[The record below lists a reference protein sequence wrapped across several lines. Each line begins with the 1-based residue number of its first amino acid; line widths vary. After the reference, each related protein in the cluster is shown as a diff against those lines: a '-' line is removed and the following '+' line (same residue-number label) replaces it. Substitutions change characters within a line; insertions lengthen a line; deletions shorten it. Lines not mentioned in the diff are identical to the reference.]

1 VLFQIFTENYFPST
15 TKILRQKYKRLKMTL
30 IKIIILSTFILI
42 TLNCSSNSVQ
52 TGLDNINSYQKLFKN
67 KRVGII
73 SNRTSY
79 NGKDK
84 YIVDILIKM
93 DNVSV
98 TALFGPEHGIF
109 GNEEAGKK
117 IDSREDSLNQI
128 PVYSLYGDNLKPTEK
143 MLRNVDILVFDIQ
156 DIGARFYT
164 YISTM
169 ALAMEAAAEQGKTF
183 VVLDRPNPINGVSVE
198 GNILEPN
205 FATFVGLYPIPARHG
220 ITAGELALMINEQGW
235 LQNGVKAELKVI
247 KLTGWKRNQ
256 WYDETNLTFRKPSPN
271 IPNLKTAAVYPG
283 LCLIEGINVSEGRGT
298 TAPFMQFGAP
308 WIDREQLT
316 QELNELNLPGVQ
328 FIPHSFT
335 PRSIAGMSVQPKF
348 EGRICSGAAVNVID
362 RNIYQPYWTGV
373 QIVNTIYKLYSDS
386 LKWNVYHFDRLCGT
400 SVVRQAIISQASL
413 EELKANGQPGLKEF
427 LKIRKKY
434 LLYD

>member
-1 VLFQIFTENYFPST
+1 
-15 TKILRQKYKRLKMTL
+15 MTL

-42 TLNCSSNSVQ
+42 TFNCSSNSVQ

-73 SNRTSY
+73 SNHTSY

-84 YIVDILIKM
+84 YIVDILINM

-98 TALFGPEHGIF
+98 TALFGPEHGIL

-117 IDSREDSLNQI
+117 IDSQKDSLNQI
-128 PVYSLYGDNLKPTEK
+128 PVYSLYGDNLKPSEK

-198 GNILEPN
+198 GNILEPD
-205 FATFVGLYPIPARHG
+205 FATYVGLYPIPARHG
-220 ITAGELALMINEQGW
+220 MTPGELALMINEQGW

-247 KLTGWKRNQ
+247 KLTGWKRSQ

-283 LCLIEGINVSEGRGT
+283 LCLIEGINISEGRGT
-298 TAPFMQFGAP
+298 TDPFMQFGAP
-308 WIDREQLT
+308 WIDGEQLT
-316 QELNELNLPGVQ
+316 QQLNELNLPGVQ
-328 FIPHSFT
+328 FIPHFFT
-335 PRSIAGMSVQPKF
+335 PRSIAGMSVHPKF
-348 EGRICSGAAVNVID
+348 EGRICNGAAVNVID

-386 LKWNVYHFDRLCGT
+386 LKWNAYHFDRLCGT
-400 SVVRQAIISQASL
+400 SAVRQAIISQSPL
-413 EELKANGQPGLKEF
+413 EKLKANGQAGLKEF
-427 LKIRKKY
+427 LKSRKKY